1 MRTVRSHNKRIV
13 LDFDDTLAFTTNRD
27 FNNAKPNV
35 DLIEKTNALFRAGWQ
50 IDIFTAR
57 GSLSCKTRKEAELKY
72 KPEIVKWLLK
82 HNVLY
87 HNISFD
93 KPLAAYYID
102 DKGISPD
109 DFLNTKIQNLEGGL
123 SGADIYT
130 DGKLVHKTDKRAHD
144 VVEWFKVV
152 KTIRVS
158 VPQVERVVGET
169 ITMKYV
175 EHDKDFFKNNP
186 LRALALIQETL
197 DKFKKIEY
205 KDKANFQTY
214 RNRIREHIESCD
226 IEQDVLYALVWEE
239 LDNSFWPEESFSH
252 GDFGITNMLFNEN
265 HHLTLIDPIP
275 EVFGCTELDI
285 AKFIASL
292 YINEYDK
299 EIIDLSLRVLCTYN
313 NLREDD
319 INILVRCELTR
330 VIKYHPNKEFI
341 IGLIQDVYR

>member
-1 MRTVRSHNKRIV
+1 MRTVSSHNKRII

-27 FNNAKPNV
+27 FKNAKPNKE
-35 DLIEKTNALFRAGWQ
+35 LIEKSNALYRDGWQ
-50 IDIFTAR
+50 IDILTAR

-72 KPEIVKWLLK
+72 KPEMVKWLLR
-82 HNVLY
+82 HDVLY
-87 HNISFD
+87 HNISFN

-102 DKGISPD
+102 DKGITPE
-109 DFLNTKIQNLEGGL
+109 DFINTEIKSLEGL

-130 DGKLVHKTDKRAHD
+130 DGRVVHKTDDRAHE
-144 VVEWFKVV
+144 VVEWFNVV
-152 KTIRVS
+152 KNIDVS
-158 VPQVERVVGET
+158 GPNVERVVGKT
-169 ITMKYV
+169 ITMEYIDH
-175 EHDKDFFKNNP
+175 EEDFFKEHP
-186 LRALALIQETL
+186 YYALALIQETL
-197 DKFKKIEY
+197 NKFKKIEY

-239 LDNSFWPEESFSH
+239 LDNSFWPEESFGH
-252 GDFGITNMLFNEN
+252 GDFGIKNMLFNN
-265 HHLTLIDPIP
+265 DALTLIDPIP
-275 EVFGCTELDI
+275 EVFSCTELDI

-299 EIIDLSLRVLCTYN
+299 EIINLSLRVLCTYN